1 MLIRKEKNGPG
12 SSIHIGSN
20 WIQSNP
26 MSMCSCNEGCVIS
39 LDVSGYKVAKEVCLP
54 YLAAGLGMVGA
65 GLVLDK

>member
-1 MLIRKEKNGPG
+1 
-12 SSIHIGSN
+12 
-20 WIQSNP
+20 
-26 MSMCSCNEGCVIS
+26 MSMYSCKEGFLTS